1 MTYYE
6 DDEAYILEDNNE
18 EEPNQ
23 IQNNED
29 NKDMYDLNSNR
40 EEDENKEINY
50 LSDPFNEKPQ
60 NNEENS
66 INILI

>member
-23 IQNNED
+23 IQNNEE
-29 NKDMYDLNSNR
+29 NKDIYDLNSNR
-40 EEDENKEINY
+40 EDDEIKEINY
-50 LSDPFNEKPQ
+50 LSDSFHEKPQ
-60 NNEENS
+60 NNDEMS
-66 INILI
+66 IVILT

>member
-29 NKDMYDLNSNR
+29 NKDIYDLNSNR

-50 LSDPFNEKPQ
+50 LSDSFNEKPQ